1 MKRKILVFLLA
12 LCLAA
17 ALVPVTAFAGAMFG
31 GGTGTQGNPWLITSR
46 EDLIDLA
53 DRLNSDVTATNYNN
67 FNGCYFK
74 QTADIDLTGVAWEP
88 IGYSGGTCFSGNYDG
103 DGHII
108 ANAYSKGKADIDT
121 EGNYSSTAGIFGWVL
136 FGSV

>member
-1 MKRKILVFLLA
+1 MKRRILVFLLA

-31 GGTGTQGNPWLITSR
+31 GGTGTKDDPWLITSR
-46 EDLIDLA
+46 DDLIALA

-74 QTADIDLTGVAWEP
+74 
-88 IGYSGGTCFSGNYDG
+88 
-103 DGHII
+103 
-108 ANAYSKGKADIDT
+108 
-121 EGNYSSTAGIFGWVL
+121 
-136 FGSV
+136 

>member
-46 EDLIDLA
+46 A
-53 DRLNSDVTATNYNN
+53 KT
-67 FNGCYFK
+67 
-74 QTADIDLTGVAWEP
+74 
-88 IGYSGGTCFSGNYDG
+88 
-103 DGHII
+103 
-108 ANAYSKGKADIDT
+108 
-121 EGNYSSTAGIFGWVL
+121 
-136 FGSV
+136 